1 MKRFMKICF
10 ILFAGMVILTGCA
23 STKSTQKITTSTPIQ
38 DLDAPDWVIKG
49 SGAFGG
55 EPSGRVFYGVASAYG
70 MKNLSLL
77 RTSADNRARNEV
89 AKVFQV
95 YLASLCKDYMA
106 STMAGDVNVTSEEQ
120 HVECAGKTIVSMTL
134 SGVEVVDHWQN
145 SATGELFALARLD
158 LNAFKDNLD
167 KVRELDKKVKE
178 HIKKNAE
185 KLHKELEKEE
195 AKSRGE

>member
-1 MKRFMKICF
+1 MKRIVKICF
-10 ILFAGMVILTGCA
+10 MLLVGLTFMTGCA
-23 STKSTQKITTSTPIQ
+23 STQKSGSAITPTTPIQ
-38 DLDAPDWVIKG
+38 DLDAPDWVLKG

-55 EPSGRVFYGVASAYG
+55 DVDQGKVFYGVGSAFG
-70 MKNLSLL
+70 IKNPSLL

-106 STMAGDVNVTSEEQ
+106 STMAGDVETVSEEQ

-145 SATGELFALARLD
+145 PSTMELLSLARLD
-158 LNAFKDNLD
+158 LNSFKNNLD
-167 KVRELDKKVKE
+167 RVKELDKKVKE
-178 HIKKNAE
+178 HIKANADKLHE
-185 KLHKELEKEE
+185 KLEEEE
-195 AKSRGE
+195 AKRR